1 MLDRIPMDIVDVFGT
16 IVITPDAVL
25 PEPTLPSAPPV
36 PPTEP
41 RFDHLPPC
49 RIISIAVRQCPE
61 RMDMIRQDD
70 DRIDHERSFVP
81 DLAKYVA
88 QMIDL
93 DLVIED
99 RSPFVRYYREKV

>member
-1 MLDRIPMDIVDVFGT
+1 MLDRIPVDIVDVFGT
-16 IVITPDAVL
+16 IVIIPDAML
-25 PEPTLPSAPPV
+25 PKPTLPSPPPV
-36 PPTEP
+36 PPTES

-81 DLAKYVA
+81 DLAKDVT

-99 RSPFVRYYREKV
+99 RSPLVSYYCEKI